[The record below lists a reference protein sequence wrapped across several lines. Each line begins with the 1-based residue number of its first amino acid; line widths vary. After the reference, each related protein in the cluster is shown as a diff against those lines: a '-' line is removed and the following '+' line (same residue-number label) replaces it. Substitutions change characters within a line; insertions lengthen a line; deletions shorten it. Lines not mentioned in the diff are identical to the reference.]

1 MSRIRIKWLGITVV
15 VMFVLPF
22 VVARCVSECA
32 GMACCML
39 LFLVINPFYSIKIG
53 SVAGKCVKRLWSLPV
68 LSAAMFLAGVW
79 VFFTTEEPWFLAYAG
94 VYLAIGLVSMA
105 AVSLYL
111 NGRCG
116 KS

>member
-1 MSRIRIKWLGITVV
+1 MNDIFRIKVKWLGITMV

-39 LFLVINPFYSIKIG
+39 LFLVINPFYSMVIG
-53 SVAGKCVKRLWSLPV
+53 TVAGKCVKKLWSLPV

-79 VFFTTEEPWFLAYAG
+79 ICFTADELWFLVYAG
-94 VYLAIGLVSMA
+94 AYLAIGLVSMA
-105 AVSLYL
+105 AVSLC
-111 NGRCG
+111 R
-116 KS
+116 KP

>member
-1 MSRIRIKWLGITVV
+1 MNNISRIRMKWLGVTMV

-22 VVARCVSECA
+22 VVARYVSECA

-39 LFLVINPFYSIKIG
+39 LFFVINPFYSIIIG
-53 SVAGKCVKRLWSLPV
+53 TVAGKCVKRLWSLPV

-79 VFFTTEEPWFLAYAG
+79 VFFAFGEPWFLAYAG
-94 VYLAIGLVSMA
+94 AYLAIGLVSMA
-105 AVSLYL
+105 AVSLY
-111 NGRCG
+111 R